1 MNRKDIAMLPLA
13 ALLAL
18 GLAACEL
25 NTDKVK
31 EAIGQKVEE
40 KLTDYASQAIDRL
53 AQEAGLD
60 TQTEADGKAGTAIE
74 AADGIEIPAPL
85 TDRKEQIL
93 RRTGYTASYNSDTRL
108 PNWVA
113 WQLTAEHT
121 SGPHKRGGID
131 FAEDEDVPEPRAT
144 DNDYYRS
151 GYDRGHLCPSADNKW
166 SEAAQRE
173 SFLFTNICPQNHS
186 LNAGDWNEMEQQ
198 CRRWAEELG
207 SIYIVSGPIL
217 YKGKHKTIGK
227 NKVVVPEA
235 FFKVVLC
242 TEGEPKAI
250 GFIYKNQ
257 PGNRPKGDYVNSVD
271 EVERITGIDFFPAL
285 PDDVESR
292 VEASADIADW
302 L

>member
-1 MNRKDIAMLPLA
+1 MTRKTLKALLLA
-13 ALLAL
+13 ALAFVTT
-18 GLAACEL
+18 AACDF
-25 NTDKVK
+25 NTDKLKQAV
-31 EAIGQKVEE
+31 GQKVEE

-53 AQEAGLD
+53 AKEAGLD
-60 TQTEADGKAGTAIE
+60 IQTEADGKAAAAVE
-74 AADGIEIPAPL
+74 APAGVEIPAPL

-93 RRTGYTASYNSDTRL
+93 RRTAYTASYNSDTRL

-144 DNDYYRS
+144 DWDYYRS

-198 CRRWAEELG
+198 CRRWAKELG
-207 SIYIVSGPIL
+207 SIHIVSGPIL
-217 YKGKHKTIGK
+217 YKSKHKTIGK

>member
-1 MNRKDIAMLPLA
+1 MTRKTLKVLLLA
-13 ALLAL
+13 ALAFVTT
-18 GLAACEL
+18 AACDF
-25 NTDKVK
+25 NTDKLKQAV
-31 EAIGQKVEE
+31 GQKVEE

-60 TQTEADGKAGTAIE
+60 IQAEADGKAAAAVE
-74 AADGIEIPAPL
+74 APAGVEIPAPL

-93 RRTGYTASYNSDTRL
+93 RRTAYTASYNSDTRL

-144 DNDYYRS
+144 DWDYYRS

-198 CRRWAEELG
+198 CRRWADELG

-217 YKGKHKTIGK
+217 YKGRHKTIGK